1 MLMRWCKSPLF
12 TLKFIIINIPSRIWI
27 NPLARS
33 HKHIR
38 RIGFRSIIMWNLFM
52 HYAGGIIVI
61 SSTWISL
68 DVCIY
73 VYGCERYVIYKH
85 THTFHIKSLSQS
97 GIWIYFFLTLSLSSV
112 TAASLSYFLKSKK
125 MGLCEIWCVCVCVYI
140 CFWGIANV
148 SCIIWC
154 Q

>member
-27 NPLARS
+27 NPLART

-97 GIWIYFFLTLSLSSV
+97 GIWIYFFLTLSL
-112 TAASLSYFLKSKK
+112 
-125 MGLCEIWCVCVCVYI
+125 LCYCCFAELFPEIQKNGFMWDMMCVCMCVYAS
-140 CFWGIANV
+140 GV
-148 SCIIWC
+148 
-154 Q
+154 

>member
-27 NPLARS
+27 NPLARK

-68 DVCIY
+68 DMCIY

-97 GIWIYFFLTLSLSSV
+97 GIWIYFFLTLSLSPLLLLLRWVISWNP
-112 TAASLSYFLKSKK
+112 KK
-125 MGLCEIWCVCVCVYI
+125 WVYVRYDVCVYVYI